1 MTASAVIYVKSIE
14 PMRRFYSQLLGLQ
27 SVTSADGYCVLES
40 DSVRLSLVTVAHA
53 IAVTIDIET
62 PPRRRTNTPIKLA
75 FEVPSIERA
84 RSIAVALGGQVDPPT
99 TEWSH
104 GGVIHCDG
112 TDPEGNVVQLVSL
125 EVPMPQ

>member
-1 MTASAVIYVKSIE
+1 VNASAVIYVKSIG
-14 PMRRFYSQLLGLQ
+14 PMRRFYEQLFDLK
-27 SVTSADGYCVLES
+27 TAMSADSYCVLES
-40 DSVRLSLVTVAHA
+40 DSVSLSLVKVPDA
-53 IAVTIDIET
+53 IAATIDVET
-62 PPRRRTNTPIKLA
+62 PPRRRISTPIKLA

-112 TDPEGNVVQLVSL
+112 TDPEGNVIQLVSL